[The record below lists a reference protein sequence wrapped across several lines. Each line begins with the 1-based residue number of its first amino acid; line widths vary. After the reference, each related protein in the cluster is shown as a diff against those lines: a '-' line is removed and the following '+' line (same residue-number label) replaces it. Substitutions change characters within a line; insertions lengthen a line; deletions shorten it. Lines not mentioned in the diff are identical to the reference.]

1 MTVRIITD
9 STCDLPA
16 GVVSRLGIQVVPL
29 FIHVGNRE
37 YLDGID
43 MTRAEFYE
51 KLPSFT
57 DHPTTAVPSLIKF
70 HALYDML
77 ADEGASE
84 VLSIHISSS
93 LSATLNV
100 ARAAA
105 EETSSVPVTVLD
117 SRQLSLGTGFLVQK
131 AAELAQAGRTVQ
143 EILPALEDQIQRT
156 HVAAAL
162 NTLHFLRRSGR
173 MSSVISTT
181 GELLQIKPILKMYD
195 GVTGVE
201 RVRTRRNA
209 LKRLVEM
216 LHAYGPYE
224 KLAFLHSQALEGAQ
238 ALQEEV
244 RDLLPDDEIY
254 FEVINPVLGAH
265 IGPGVVGFVGVSVD
279 RRDRK

>member
-1 MTVRIITD
+1 MTVRVITD

-16 GVVSRLGIQVVPL
+16 RVISELGIQVIPL

-43 MTRAEFYE
+43 MTRAEFYK
-51 KLPSFT
+51 KLPSFA
-57 DHPTTAVPSLIKF
+57 DHPTTAVPSLVKF

-84 VLSIHISSS
+84 VLSIHISTS

-100 ARAAA
+100 ARSAA
-105 EETSSVPVTVLD
+105 EETSSVPVTVVD

-131 AAELAQAGRTVQ
+131 AAEMAQAGYSVQ
-143 EILPALEDQIQRT
+143 EILPVLEDQIQRT

-173 MSSVISTT
+173 MSSVVSTT

-195 GVTGVE
+195 GVSGVE
-201 RVRTRRNA
+201 RVRTRKNA
-209 LKRLVEM
+209 IKRLVEM
-216 LHAYGPYE
+216 LRTYGPYE
-224 KLAFLHSQALEGAQ
+224 KLAFLHSEALEQAQ
-238 ALQEEV
+238 ALQDEV

-279 RRDRK
+279 RRDEK